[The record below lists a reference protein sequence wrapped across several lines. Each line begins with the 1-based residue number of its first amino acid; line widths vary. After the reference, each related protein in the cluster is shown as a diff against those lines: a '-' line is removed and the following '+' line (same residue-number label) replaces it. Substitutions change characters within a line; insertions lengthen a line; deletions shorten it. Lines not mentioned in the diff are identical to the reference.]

1 LHPANTM
8 NKRPSPSK
16 MRYLPLVAIALLLC
30 AVWPAAA
37 QDEAQDEADANADGP
52 DIAPAAAPAGAAD
65 GEADFVFD
73 DDGNLLPK
81 HFNDRTQEAIERGLA
96 FLANNQA
103 TDGSFRNTRDGSTY
117 PVTMTSLA
125 GMAFLA
131 GGNTTSRGPYAD
143 NVKKALRYVLANA
156 DPNTGIIAAGQ
167 ENGRTMYPHGFGMLF
182 LASAYGMESNPAV
195 RARMKTVIDKGIE
208 LIASAQS
215 DLGGWYYT
223 PNSGDEGSV
232 TVTQLQ
238 ALRAAHNAGFI
249 VPQDTIDAAIHYLEL
264 CRTPEGGIRYSFNS
278 GNSTRLPISAAAL
291 PCLYSTG
298 DYESEMAEDCLEYV
312 FKSYCLDGNDSQW
325 SKRSGHDFY
334 GHYYAAQAFYQAG
347 DKYWDTYFPT
357 ARDQL
362 INMQGQAGRG
372 AWNGDGVGPVYG
384 TAMALTILQLPYKYL
399 PIYQR

>member
-1 LHPANTM
+1 MQRQTITFSLALILALFCAGGINTFAQEAPKPADATA
-8 NKRPSPSK
+8 K
-16 MRYLPLVAIALLLC
+16 
-30 AVWPAAA
+30 PAA
-37 QDEAQDEADANADGP
+37 DKADDSEDSG
-52 DIAPAAAPAGAAD
+52 I
-65 GEADFVFD
+65 VFD
-73 DDGNLLPK
+73 ENGNLLPK
-81 HFNDRTQEAIERGLA
+81 HFDERTQKAIEAGLE
-96 FLANNQA
+96 FLARNQ
-103 TDGSFRNTRDGSTY
+103 TPDGSFRNTRDGATY

-125 GMAFLA
+125 GMAFIA

-143 NVKKALRYVLANA
+143 NVKKIVRYLISQAN
-156 DPNTGIIAAGQ
+156 PSTGIIAAGN
-167 ENGRTMYPHGFGMLF
+167 ENGRTMYPHGFAMLF
-182 LASAYGMESNPAV
+182 LASVYGMESDEAV
-195 RARMKTVIDKGIE
+195 RDRMQTVIEKGIK

-215 DLGGWYYT
+215 NLGGWYYT

-238 ALRAAHNAGFI
+238 ALRAAHNAGFV
-249 VPQDTIDAAIHYLEL
+249 VPEDVIERAIQYLEM

-291 PCLYSTG
+291 PCMYSAG
-298 DYESEMAEDCLEYV
+298 DYESEMAEACLAYV
-312 FKSYCLDGNDSQW
+312 FKEFCEDGRNKSW
-325 SKRSGHDFY
+325 NKNGGHDFY

-347 DKYWDTYFPT
+347 DEYWDVYFPS

-362 INMQGQAGRG
+362 INMQGQGGEG

>member
-1 LHPANTM
+1 M
-8 NKRPSPSK
+8 MQRPSTT
-16 MRYLPLVAIALLLC
+16 LGLALALLLIC
-30 AVWPAAA
+30 TSGIATYA
-37 QDEAQDEADANADGP
+37 QDTPKPDDAPKNPAEGDAATADEPDIVLDAN
-52 DIAPAAAPAGAAD
+52 
-65 GEADFVFD
+65 
-73 DDGNLLPK
+73 GNLLPK
-81 HFNDRTQEAIERGLA
+81 HFDERTQQSIEAGLE
-96 FLANNQA
+96 FLANNQ
-103 TDGSFRNTRDGSTY
+103 TPDGSFRNTRDGATY

-125 GMAFLA
+125 GMAFIA

-143 NVKKALRYVLANA
+143 NVKKIVRYLLSQAN
-156 DPNTGIIAAGQ
+156 PNTGIIAAGN
-167 ENGRTMYPHGFGMLF
+167 ENGRTMYPHGFAMLF
-182 LASAYGMESNPAV
+182 LASAYGMESNETV
-195 RARMKTVIDKGIE
+195 RDRMKTVIEKGIE

-215 DLGGWYYT
+215 NLGGWYYT

-238 ALRAAHNAGFI
+238 ALRAAHNAGFV
-249 VPQDTIDAAIHYLEL
+249 VPEDVIEKAIQYLEM

-291 PCLYSTG
+291 PCIYSTG
-298 DYESEMAEDCLEYV
+298 DYESEMAEACLEYV
-312 FKSYCLDGNDSQW
+312 FKSYCLNGNDKSW
-325 SKRSGHDFY
+325 NKNGGHDFY

-347 DKYWDTYFPT
+347 DEYWDVYFPV

-362 INMQGQAGRG
+362 INMQGQGGEG

>member
-1 LHPANTM
+1 M
-8 NKRPSPSK
+8 
-16 MRYLPLVAIALLLC
+16 MRTTLTTLGLMIGLSLIGMEGVRTY
-30 AVWPAAA
+30 A
-37 QDEAQDEADANADGP
+37 QDEPTPP
-52 DIAPAAAPAGAAD
+52 DAAAPAQENTPAAD
-65 GEADFVFD
+65 DESDIVLD
-73 DDGNLLPK
+73 ENGNLLPK
-81 HFNDRTQEAIERGLA
+81 HFDERTQKAIEAGLT

-103 TDGSFRNTRDGSTY
+103 PDGSFRNTRDGSTY

-143 NVKKALRYVLANA
+143 NVKKAVRYVLSQA
-156 DPNTGIIAAGQ
+156 DPTTGIIAAGT
-167 ENGRTMYPHGFGMLF
+167 ENGRTMYPHGFAMLF
-182 LASAYGMESNPAV
+182 LASAYGMENNDAI
-195 RARMKTVIDKGIE
+195 RDRMEIVINKGIK

-215 DLGGWYYT
+215 NLGGWYYT

-238 ALRAAHNAGFI
+238 ALRAAHNAGFV
-249 VPQDTIDAAIHYLEL
+249 VPQDVIEKSIKYLEM

-278 GNSTRLPISAAAL
+278 GNQTRLPISAAAL
-291 PCLYSTG
+291 PCLYSAG
-298 DYESEMAEDCLEYV
+298 DYESEMAEACLAYV
-312 FKSYCLDGNDSQW
+312 FKSYCLDGNNKAW
-325 SKRSGHDFY
+325 SKDGGHDFY

-347 DKYWDTYFPT
+347 DKYWDTYFPD

-362 INMQGQAGRG
+362 IQMQGQGG
-372 AWNGDGVGPVYG
+372 GGSWNGDGIGPVYG

>member
-1 LHPANTM
+1 
-8 NKRPSPSK
+8 
-16 MRYLPLVAIALLLC
+16 MRQYTDSLSILLTLALVGLTC
-30 AVWPAAA
+30 FTTAA
-37 QDEAQDEADANADGP
+37 QQSDPPAEAPAPGNTPAPADSNEP
-52 DIAPAAAPAGAAD
+52 DIVLD
-65 GEADFVFD
+65 EN
-73 DDGNLLPK
+73 GNLLPK
-81 HFNDRTQEAIERGLA
+81 HFDERTQKAIEAGLT
-96 FLANNQA
+96 FLANNQ
-103 TDGSFRNTRDGSTY
+103 TPDGSFRNARDGATY

-143 NVKKALRYVLANA
+143 NVKKALRYILAQA
-156 DPNTGIIAAGQ
+156 DPNTGIIAAGS
-167 ENGRTMYPHGFGMLF
+167 ENGRTMYPHGFAMLF
-182 LASAYGMESNPAV
+182 LASAYGMESNDDV
-195 RARMKTVIDKGIE
+195 RDRMKTVIEKGIK

-215 DLGGWYYT
+215 NLGGWYYT

-249 VPQDTIDAAIHYLEL
+249 VPEDVIKKAIQYLEM

-278 GNSTRLPISAAAL
+278 GNQTRLPISAAAL
-291 PCLYSTG
+291 PCFYSTG
-298 DYESEMAEDCLEYV
+298 DYESEMAEACLEYV
-312 FKSYCLDGNDSQW
+312 FRSYCLNGNDKSW
-325 SKRSGHDFY
+325 SKSGGHDFY

-347 DKYWDTYFPT
+347 DDYWDTYFPV

-362 INMQGQAGRG
+362 LQMQGQGGQG

-384 TAMALTILQLPYKYL
+384 TALALTILQLPYKYL

>member
-1 LHPANTM
+1 
-8 NKRPSPSK
+8 
-16 MRYLPLVAIALLLC
+16 MRSTPKLLFAALAAALLLPT
-30 AVWPAAA
+30 WPSAWG
-37 QDEAQDEADANADGP
+37 QDGAEAPAPAPETTADAQASDT
-52 DIAPAAAPAGAAD
+52 PAT
-65 GEADFVFD
+65 GEKEIDLVFD
-73 DDGNLLPK
+73 DEGNLLPK
-81 HFNDRTQEAIERGLA
+81 HFDKRTQQAIEKGLD
-96 FLANNQA
+96 FLASNQA
-103 TDGSFRNTRDGSTY
+103 ADGSWRNTKDGAAY
-117 PVTMTSLA
+117 PVTMSSLA

-143 NVKKALRYVLANA
+143 NVKKTVRYLLSQAN
-156 DPNTGIIAAGQ
+156 PTTGIIAAGN
-167 ENGRTMYPHGFGMLF
+167 ENGRTMYPHGFAMLF
-182 LASAYGMESNPAV
+182 LSSAYGMESDERV
-195 RARMKTVIDKGIE
+195 RDKMKVVIEKGIK

-215 DLGGWYYT
+215 QLGGWYYT

-249 VPQDTIDAAIHYLEL
+249 VPEDVIEKAIQYLEL

-298 DYESEMAEDCLEYV
+298 DYESEMAEACLEYV
-312 FKSYCLDGNDSQW
+312 FKSYCLNGNNKQW
-325 SKRSGHDFY
+325 RKNGGHDYY

-347 DKYWDTYFPT
+347 DEYWDVYFPA

-362 INMQGQAGRG
+362 INMQGDGGEG
-372 AWNGDGVGPVYG
+372 AWNGDHVGPVYG
-384 TAMALTILQLPYKYL
+384 TALALTILQLPYKYL